1 MDAASKTLGD
11 APLFE
16 DVAAAPPGGRAVWI
30 TASDGVRLRI
40 AFWAPEGARAT
51 VLLFP
56 GRTEYIEKYG
66 ELATDFAGAGLA
78 TAAID
83 WRGQGLSDRLLEDR
97 NSGHVGRFADYQ
109 RDVEAFLAHL
119 DHTSLPAPRYL
130 LAHSMGGAIGLRALV
145 GGLAVERA
153 AFSSPMWGI
162 TISAGLRPA
171 AWAMAWT
178 AEKLGLTHLYAP
190 GTSGSAYPNATPFE
204 ANLLTHDEAQ
214 YIRLARQT
222 EAHPELALGGP
233 SLGWLGEA
241 LTDCE
246 ELEKMPSPAIPCVTV
261 LGTEERIVDPA
272 EIERRMAD
280 WPGGRLVMIEGGS
293 HESFMEAPDRRALA
307 LRTVLEHFAG

>member
-1 MDAASKTLGD
+1 MDD

-16 DVAAAPPGGRAVWI
+16 DVAAGPPGGRAAWVR
-30 TASDGVRLRI
+30 TSDGVRLRI
-40 AFWAPEGARAT
+40 AHWAPEEARAT
-51 VLLFP
+51 ILLFP

-66 ELATDFAGAGLA
+66 ELAADFAAGGLA
-78 TAAID
+78 TAVID

-109 RDVEAFLAHL
+109 RDVAAFLAHL
-119 DHTSLPAPRYL
+119 GRTSLPGRRYL
-130 LAHSMGGAIGLRALV
+130 LAHSMGGAIGLRALA

-171 AWAMAWT
+171 AWALAWT

-204 ANLLTHDEAQ
+204 TNLLTHDEEQ
-214 YIRLARQT
+214 YLRLARQT

-241 LTDCE
+241 LADCG
-246 ELEKMPSPAIPCVTV
+246 ELAQMPSPDIPCVTV
-261 LGTEERIVDPA
+261 LGSEERIVDPE
-272 EIERRMAD
+272 EIERRMTE

-293 HESFMEAPDRRALA
+293 HESFMETPERRALA
-307 LRTVLEHFAG
+307 LRTVLDHFAG